1 MAEGGTVQQALGLL
15 GGGWG
20 RGKCV
25 MHTEDTVQQALRV
38 LGDGWGRGKCVTAQ
52 GGSVQQALQEQEL
65 RGA

>member
-25 MHTEDTVQQALRV
+25 MHTEDTVYSKPCGCSGMA
-38 LGDGWGRGKCVTAQ
+38 
-52 GGSVQQALQEQEL
+52 GGEANV
-65 RGA
+65 